1 MGLFST
7 PQNKLELP
15 YVFTELEKV
24 ALKILPEELVKS
36 TEHDEWLIEKLID
49 EEMRDAEWKHTISD
63 AFNALKTNNT
73 EKLLL
78 AVKNITFEQKQ
89 DVVKQYY
96 FSLIKRSKGEELTK
110 TEAKHFKI
118 LSFNLSTDLIHL
130 TLL

>member
-49 EEMRDAEWKHTISD
+49 EEMRDAERKHTISD
-63 AFNALKTNNT
+63 AFNALKTNDT

-78 AVKNITFEQKQ
+78 AVKNIDFEQKQ

-96 FSLIKRSKGEELTK
+96 FSLIKRLKGEELTK
-110 TEAKHFKI
+110 IEAKHFKI
-118 LSFNLSTDLIHL
+118 LSLNLSTDLIHL